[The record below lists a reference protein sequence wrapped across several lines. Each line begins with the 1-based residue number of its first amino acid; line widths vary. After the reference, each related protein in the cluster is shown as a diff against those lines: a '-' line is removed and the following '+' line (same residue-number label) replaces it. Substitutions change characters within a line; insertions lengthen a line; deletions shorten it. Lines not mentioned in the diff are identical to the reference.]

1 MHSRKLVWLGA
12 LALTVSAAACGSS
25 TAPPAGSSG
34 TATLTFT
41 RNGTPDLKGLT
52 IRIGNAAGSAHI
64 GDTNVHDLVQI
75 LNQWGANATQ
85 QNASQNAPELA
96 VDSGKLDIAIGPLPT
111 EVDAGLTVFGPN
123 QARLDDEIL
132 AKPGISSL
140 AGLRGKTVAMCCD
153 ASPDGVLLSAA
164 LAKAGLSQSQLSI
177 VRTGASSSSLNAL
190 VAGQVD
196 AAFTAASGL
205 PASAGKYR
213 VLGTA
218 TQLVP
223 AYADSF
229 MAAQGSWLKSH
240 PGVAEAVD
248 LAWLAAAKLF
258 STDEAAWVKNAAA
271 YTSNADTTAQY
282 SQAWQQL
289 RTLNGWPLAE
299 STLTPS
305 VVTYNLGIAGKQNA
319 LQGQGNR
326 PAAQE
331 MDITPWQQA
340 WSAFSQHQGAY

>member
-1 MHSRKLVWLGA
+1 MHSRKLLLLGA
-12 LALTVSAAACGSS
+12 LALTMGAAACGSS
-25 TAPPAGSSG
+25 AAPSAGSSG
-34 TATLTFT
+34 TATLTFAK
-41 RNGTPDLKGLT
+41 NGTPDLKGVT
-52 IRIGNAAGSAHI
+52 IRIANAAGSAHI

-85 QNASQNAPELA
+85 QNAGANAPELA
-96 VDSGKLDIAIGPLPT
+96 VDSGKVDIAIGPLPT

-140 AGLRGKTVAMCCD
+140 AGLRGKTVAISSP
-153 ASPDGVLLSAA
+153 ATPDGVLLNAA

-177 VRTGASSSSLNAL
+177 VSTGASSSSLNAL

-205 PASAGKYR
+205 PASAGKFR
-213 VLGTA
+213 ALGTA

-223 AYADSF
+223 AYADTF

-240 PGVAEAVD
+240 AGVAEAVD

-258 STDEAAWVKNAAA
+258 NTDEAAWVKNAAA

-282 SQAWQQL
+282 SRAWQQL

-299 STLTPS
+299 SALTS
-305 VVTYNLGIAGKQNA
+305 SAVTYNFGIAKKQNA
-319 LQGQGNR
+319 IQGQGNR

-340 WSAFSQHQGAY
+340 WSTFSQHQGAY